1 MANFDKQFTLLT
13 RELKEIITDE
23 LHTRQQGGESIFLL
37 RQAGV
42 DEYMHR
48 SSRSREIQHMESLIK
63 RMEIILEKTGI
74 LREDCIL
81 DVLDQFRVL
90 VSAPENEQRK
100 LQNENPSYVEDALLA
115 KLDQY

>member
-13 RELKEIITDE
+13 RELKEIISDE
-23 LHTRQQGGESIFLL
+23 LQTRMNGGESIFLL
-37 RQAGV
+37 RQEGV
-42 DEYMHR
+42 EEYMHR

-81 DVLDQFRVL
+81 NVLDQFRTL
-90 VSAPENEQRK
+90 LSAPLAEQRTR
-100 LQNENPSYVEDALLA
+100 QQENPSYLEEELLNALER
-115 KLDQY
+115 Y